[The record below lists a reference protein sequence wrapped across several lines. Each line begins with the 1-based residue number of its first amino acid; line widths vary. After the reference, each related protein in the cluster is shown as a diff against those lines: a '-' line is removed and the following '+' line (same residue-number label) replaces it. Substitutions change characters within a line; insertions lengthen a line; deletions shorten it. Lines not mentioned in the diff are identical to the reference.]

1 MMRTIQQKDDP
12 TLLTKPK
19 APATTSV
26 WQHDHILDLDD
37 FTPDE
42 IQLVFHITD
51 AMKEILSRPIKKVP
65 TLRGKTIITLFYEP
79 STRTRVSFDLA
90 AKNLSADVVNLSA
103 PASSI
108 AKGESLVDSLST
120 LQALGANIVVMRHP
134 QSGAPY
140 TAAKCLKASIVNAGD
155 GWHAHP
161 TQALL
166 DLYTIQEHK
175 GSIQGL
181 KVVIVGDI
189 LHSRVARSNIWG
201 LTTMGAEVTLCAPHT
216 LLPTG
221 LDSQQHHFPQVSLE
235 PDIELAVDGADVVM
249 ALRLQRE
256 RQQSGLLPSL
266 REYIQLYQLNESRL
280 AKAKP
285 DALVLHP
292 GPVNE
297 GIEISPGVA
306 HGPQSVINQQVTNG
320 VAVRMALLYLL
331 AGSRKP

>member
-1 MMRTIQQKDDP
+1 MRTTQQKDNPNLLVKP
-12 TLLTKPK
+12 TTPMS
-19 APATTSV
+19 TSV
-26 WQHDHILDLDD
+26 WQHHHILDLDD
-37 FTPDE
+37 FTPEE
-42 IQLVFHITD
+42 IELVLQTAG

-79 STRTRVSFDLA
+79 STRTRVSFELA

-103 PASSI
+103 SASSV

-140 TAAKCLKASIVNAGD
+140 LVAKYLKASIVNAGD

-166 DLYTIQEHK
+166 DLYTIREHK
-175 GSIQGL
+175 QSLNGL
-181 KVVIVGDI
+181 RVVIVGDI
-189 LHSRVARSNIWG
+189 MHSRVARSNVWG
-201 LTTMGAEVTLCAPHT
+201 LTAMGAKVTLCAPPT

-266 REYIQLYQLNESRL
+266 REYIQRYQLNESRL

-297 GIEISPGVA
+297 GLEISPAVA
-306 HGPQSVINQQVTNG
+306 HGSQSVINEQVTNG

-331 AGSRKP
+331 SGGRRI